1 MSHTLRTQ
9 RNCILE
15 ILPSTEILMAGSRL
29 LRRQRAYRGSMPQRA
44 GERAK
49 GAWSRLLPTA
59 DRAVTEHDG
68 APSLKLFLKLG
79 NSLQSQPPVRKK
91 KIKAEGRQLLQCV
104 GILVIRS
111 QRQAPCYFKKNN
123 RQLQGKLFPV
133 TAGHIDLLILQI
145 GCFWHLQP
153 F

>member
-1 MSHTLRTQ
+1 MFSGWIPDRWQHQTGLFSYVMNRTAESKQRLSAEARRKSLKAWWAMSHTLRTQ

-29 LRRQRAYRGSMPQRA
+29 LRSQRAYRGSMPQRA

-49 GAWSRLLPTA
+49 SPWSRLLPTA

-91 KIKAEGRQLLQCV
+91 NL
-104 GILVIRS
+104 
-111 QRQAPCYFKKNN
+111 
-123 RQLQGKLFPV
+123 KLR
-133 TAGHIDLLILQI
+133 GDS
-145 GCFWHLQP
+145 CFRA
-153 F
+153 